1 MAVRK
6 ITRNGKKS
14 KDYYVFFSDHHGKEH
29 SIVSGTDIGT
39 ARTLE
44 SKVLELVGCRVSK
57 YYGPETQRWID
68 DLPNK
73 LKKKFHKWDLLS
85 GCRLAV

>member
-6 ITRNGKKS
+6 IKRNGKKS

-29 SIVSGTDIGT
+29 SIVSGTDIGA

-44 SKVLELVGCRVSK
+44 SKVSELVGCRVSK
-57 YYGPETQRWID
+57 YYGPDIQRWID

-73 LKKKFHKWDLLS
+73 WNEE
-85 GCRLAV
+85 